1 MRLFIITGLETLSIW
16 FRAQLHSL
24 SLSFILS
31 TNYCSPNDLRTLR
44 RWGWLGW
51 MCGISFEFLDRQSV
65 SYETSFIPSLPY
77 ISHYLMLVFN
87 HLSLLILSL
96 CLMKGCFNH
105 HGKGKSDLGGFKVT
119 WTKGS
124 KQETQAIVKPKRRL
138 PKQIYW
144 PKQLPTHQEKVITLG
159 KRKGVFSLAAVL
171 WLVGRWAKFLP
182 GSQTCGGAPVHS
194 ASAPVHSALWHQ
206 RQPSSQR
213 RATAPDPPPL
223 SLRGIFFKSNF
234 NFSNFWFDH

>member
-1 MRLFIITGLETLSIW
+1 MDDQCLMTQFLYP
-16 FRAQLHSL
+16 HSL
-24 SLSFILS
+24 PF
-31 TNYCSPNDLRTLR
+31 P
-44 RWGWLGW
+44 
-51 MCGISFEFLDRQSV
+51 
-65 SYETSFIPSLPY
+65 
-77 ISHYLMLVFN
+77 HYLMLVFN

-96 CLMKGCFNH
+96 CLMKGCSNH

-124 KQETQAIVKPKRRL
+124 KQVTQAIVKPKRRL
-138 PKQIYW
+138 PKQRYW
-144 PKQLPTHQEKVITLG
+144 PKQLPPHQEKVITLG

-194 ASAPVHSALWHQ
+194 ALWHQ

-223 SLRGIFFKSNF
+223 SLRGIF
-234 NFSNFWFDH
+234 

>member
-1 MRLFIITGLETLSIW
+1 MWGL
-16 FRAQLHSL
+16 
-24 SLSFILS
+24 
-31 TNYCSPNDLRTLR
+31 
-44 RWGWLGW
+44 
-51 MCGISFEFLDRQSV
+51 SFEFLDGQSV
-65 SYETSFIPSLPY
+65 SYETSFIPSLP
-77 ISHYLMLVFN
+77 SFPHYLMLVFN

-105 HGKGKSDLGGFKVT
+105 HGKGKSDQGGFKVT

-124 KQETQAIVKPKRRL
+124 KQVTQAIVKPKRRL

-144 PKQLPTHQEKVITLG
+144 PKQLPPDQEKVITLG

-182 GSQTCGGAPVHS
+182 GSQTCGGAPAPVHS
-194 ASAPVHSALWHQ
+194 AQSAEHQCTVQSALWHQ

-223 SLRGIFFKSNF
+223 SLRGIF
-234 NFSNFWFDH
+234 